1 MPRAGSPP
9 AAGAITAG
17 EIVKL
22 VRHLLPVVAM
32 LFMLP
37 AFAGEPLSASDTEF
51 AAAFRCPETLAN
63 DAERNQA
70 NDQFSAWLHN
80 HHPNWSLQQVLQF
93 RAELLSEHH
102 CQTALTQVP
111 EPPAGAAH

>member
-1 MPRAGSPP
+1 
-9 AAGAITAG
+9 
-17 EIVKL
+17 VKF
-22 VRHLLPVVAM
+22 VRYLLPATATLLM
-32 LFMLP
+32 AP
-37 AFAGEPLSASDTEF
+37 IFAGEPLSASDTEF

-70 NDQFSAWLHN
+70 NEQFSAWLRS
-80 HHPNWSLQQVLQF
+80 HHPNWNLQQVVQF

-111 EPPAGAAH
+111 EPAADAGH

>member
-1 MPRAGSPP
+1 MV
-9 AAGAITAG
+9 AG

-22 VRHLLPVVAM
+22 VRYLLPAAATLLMV
-32 LFMLP
+32 P
-37 AFAGEPLSASDTEF
+37 AFAGDPLSAGDADF

-70 NDQFSAWLHN
+70 NEQFSAWLHS
-80 HHPNWSLQQVLQF
+80 HHPGWSLQQVLQF
-93 RAELLSEHH
+93 RAQLLSEHH

-111 EPPAGAAH
+111 GPASDTGH